1 MVRSRRYMPCMVS
14 KQRPKMGLHRDEL
27 EENEEAEEAE
37 EAEEKK
43 KKKKKKQASTASIL
57 HGSSEPVI
65 ANHIQTDSTSIHNFN
80 KNPLAL
86 QGNCSS
92 PALGQALYASG
103 TSRRRKSKEPK
114 SLARDT

>member
-1 MVRSRRYMPCMVS
+1 
-14 KQRPKMGLHRDEL
+14 MGLHRDEL

-43 KKKKKKQASTASIL
+43 KKKKKKKQASTASIL

-65 ANHIQTDSTSIHNFN
+65 ANHI
-80 KNPLAL
+80 

>member
-1 MVRSRRYMPCMVS
+1 MVS

-43 KKKKKKQASTASIL
+43 KKKKKKKQASTASIL

-65 ANHIQTDSTSIHNFN
+65 ANHIQVLSEVSLISLLTLSDSLTFS
-80 KNPLAL
+80 
-86 QGNCSS
+86 
-92 PALGQALYASG
+92 
-103 TSRRRKSKEPK
+103 
-114 SLARDT
+114 D